1 MGLEGEGNWRMDKE
15 CVNDQL
21 IEQFEVIGD
30 MLQLVDEYLSR
41 HQTGKAIQMMYAVN
55 AVAEGIKKWP
65 AVIYYTYIFC
75 WCAILDQKD
84 RHEEMLQLIHNSLQ
98 NMEEIP
104 DLVSIRYKLLL
115 TEYNGW
121 MGLGKL
127 DECLKVTDK
136 IRDLVKA
143 EPSQI
148 YGCTK
153 NLYKMRAEILDEQGK
168 REEAIQNFQ
177 QSLIEY
183 EKEQKQDI
191 FWEIS
196 YWTSLGLTY
205 IYGLRYDEAKKALE
219 RAGMLAETVSDGREE
234 YNYILIPIYLN
245 KGLIYMRLMEYDKAE
260 YYLFASLNLCKHKA
274 GENSVLRDELSII
287 INLAWLYLSMWQ
299 HERAIYY
306 AHMAM
311 QWIKEMSH
319 IGEWENNIELCQILA
334 IVYAR
339 QGDAE
344 EGLRWIDK
352 AIALKKEV
360 PSVSLCRCFCFKGII
375 LRQVD
380 REASLAF
387 HQKAL
392 DMIFELKLEDTDL
405 FLSLLT
411 NKMRSDEH
419 IRAEDVEAL
428 KAVVDNGNLP
438 DSYYKINAYVEIV
451 RGSLDM
457 NHYAD
462 AFIYSAQGIEIYK
475 KMMAEVLQYGSA
487 ENLVNYKKDVRLF
500 YEVIFLGLLDEVQD
514 LSTIPT
520 DSPLLL
526 WMQNYKIGDYYLLR
540 LIRQQVGED
549 DINRYHL
556 VLELNYLNYMS
567 EFLHKKPE
575 LEYKHKLLLEKS
587 EAEYWGHR
595 EKEDAKIIENKEE
608 SKIYEGFWCMD
619 YYCPEYEMFRA
630 HTSGFVIVW
639 QYEEPEKKRIIKI
652 GDVALVK
659 ESIQKLRDAV
669 VRDVSTQMQE
679 QRLYQLLLEP
689 VIKELPDF
697 REARRFIICP
707 DGVLALVPF
716 EILLGMENRVLYTP
730 FMDLL
735 CEERIQDGGRA
746 VVGGSPTLT
755 EGNPFGLFPL
765 QYSEEECSRAI
776 TALRSAGYEV
786 EALSGNG
793 ESGNI
798 PFSKEEFLK
807 CIEKEPASIIHVSSH
822 GFYKEEENMPVFTG
836 DREEVDNPYRR
847 CGIIMNDCL
856 EGEEY
861 CFAKSVV
868 SGEDILRLGLK
879 NTKLVILS
887 TCVSGLGSA
896 ASGEWLTGL
905 QRAFLTAGA
914 ENMIVSLWEVEEEST
929 AVLMSYFYDYVKKD
943 MPFDMAL
950 WQAKKDLIRYQGGI
964 YGTPF
969 YWAGFIYIGRIER
982 IKI

>member
-65 AVIYYTYIFC
+65 ALIYYTYIFY

-143 EPSQI
+143 EPSQL
-148 YGCTK
+148 YGCMK

-205 IYGLRYDEAKKALE
+205 IYGLRYDKAKKALE
-219 RAGMLAETVSDGREE
+219 RAGMLAEKVSDGREE
-234 YNYILIPIYLN
+234 YNYILIPVYLN

-274 GENSVLRDELSII
+274 GGNSVLRDELKIT

-299 HERAIYY
+299 YERAAYY

-311 QWIKEMSH
+311 QRIKETPH
-319 IGEWENNIELCQILA
+319 IGKCENDVELFQILA
-334 IVYAR
+334 IAYAR
-339 QGDAE
+339 QGDAK
-344 EGLRWIDK
+344 EGLRWIDE

-360 PSVSLCRCFCFKGII
+360 PSISLCRCFCLKGII
-375 LRQVD
+375 LRPID
-380 REASLAF
+380 RAASLAF

-419 IRAEDVEAL
+419 IRTEDVEAL

-438 DSYYKINAYVEIV
+438 DSYYKINTYAVIV

-462 AFIYSAQGIEIYK
+462 AFIYSAKAIEIYK
-475 KMMAEVLQYGSA
+475 KMMTEALQYGSA
-487 ENLVNYKKDVRLF
+487 ENLVNYKKDARLF

-540 LIRQQVGED
+540 QIRQQVGED

-556 VLELNYLNYMS
+556 TLELNYLNYMS
-567 EFLHKKPE
+567 EFLHRKPE

-587 EAEYWGHR
+587 EAEYWSHR
-595 EKEDAKIIENKEE
+595 EKEDTKTVENKEE
-608 SKIYEGFWCMD
+608 AKIYEGFWCMD
-619 YYCPEYEMFRA
+619 YYCPEYEMFRV

-639 QYEEPEKKRIIKI
+639 QYAEPEKKRIIKI

-697 REARRFIICP
+697 KEARRFIICP

-730 FMDLL
+730 FIDLL
-735 CEERIQDGGRA
+735 CGERTKDGGRA
-746 VVGGSPTLT
+746 VVGGSPALT
-755 EGNPFGLFPL
+755 EGNPLGLFPL

-786 EALSGNG
+786 ETLSGNG

-822 GFYKEEENMPVFTG
+822 GFYKEEENMPVFAG
-836 DREEVDNPYRR
+836 DREEADNPYRR

-879 NTKLVILS
+879 NTKLVVLS

-896 ASGEWLTGL
+896 ASGEWLAGL

-943 MPFDMAL
+943 VPFDMAL